1 MGMTGGI
8 SVKVMPESKGRV
20 GDWGRECQAEGTA
33 GAKTL
38 RQKRSWH
45 ISGTGGKPMWLEHNR
60 PKTGKHE
67 MTLMK

>member
-8 SVKVMPESKGRV
+8 SVKVMPESKGRE
-20 GDWGRECQAEGTA
+20 GDWGRECQAEGTV

-45 ISGTGGKPMWLEHNR
+45 ISGTGGKPM
-60 PKTGKHE
+60 
-67 MTLMK
+67 